1 MVTMVTML
9 AKIILL
15 GLSSSAFGGDPGVF
29 DEYFDDSIR
38 FVDISQ
44 DSAIKACLMNG
55 TTFADKVKAAYNKSF
70 GANYDFNDL
79 AGDNGGDDNGD
90 GLPDNF
96 NEKEARFYKEMKWV
110 DATGKNT
117 DAQAIKDDLTG
128 LEAGLKSKFDTNI
141 DACAAWSGSFGS
153 RRRREAGD
161 SETDEE
167 IAVIPAVMESG
178 SAALTW
184 LRSAVRKTRS
194 AEPGDGKGGKGGK
207 GGNGRNAKKK
217 GKGGKGRSGK
227 DGKGKGGKGKGKP
240 KGKGRNV
247 KNKGKGGNE
256 GNGGKGK
263 GGNGKGKGG
272 NGKGNG
278 NGGIGQ
284 TKNLAN
290 LSDTAYNKL
299 WCFDLSL
306 EQILEECV
314 EEKINNT

>member
-1 MVTMVTML
+1 MVTML

-55 TTFADKVKAAYNKSF
+55 TTFADKVKAAYKKSF
-70 GANYDFNDL
+70 GANYDFDDL
-79 AGDNGGDDNGD
+79 AGDNGDDDNGD

-96 NEKEARFYKEMKWV
+96 NGNEARFYKEMKWV

-117 DAQAIKDDLTG
+117 SAQAIKDDLTG
-128 LEAGLKSKFDTNI
+128 LEAGLKSTFDGNI

-167 IAVIPAVMESG
+167 IADIPGVMESG
-178 SAALTW
+178 SAALSW

-194 AEPGDGKGGKGGK
+194 ADGGSGKGG
-207 GGNGRNAKKK
+207 K
-217 GKGGKGRSGK
+217 GKGGKG
-227 DGKGKGGKGKGKP
+227 GKGKP
-240 KGKGRNV
+240 KGKGRNG
-247 KNKGKGGNE
+247 KEGNGKGGDGN

-263 GGNGKGKGG
+263 GGNGKGKVG

-278 NGGIGQ
+278 KGNGGKEQ
-284 TKNLAN
+284 NKTLQKKL
-290 LSDTAYNKL
+290 LSDTVYNKL

-314 EEKINNT
+314 EEKIKNT